1 MAKRTTSFADKMNKM
16 HNSNVTVCPVCNSE
30 THRVKLVKSVR
41 AEQSNGWRFK
51 QMMVDVCKCNE
62 SEVYPA

>member
-1 MAKRTTSFADKMNKM
+1 MAKKGTSFADKVNKM
-16 HNSNVTVCPVCNSE
+16 HKANVTICPVCNTE
-30 THRVKLVKSVR
+30 TQRVKLVKSMR
-41 AEQSNGWRFK
+41 SEHSNGWRFK